1 MSGDAFPPGFKPML
15 ADKLP
20 DGALPAFPCLVSPK
34 LDGVRCVIG
43 ADGVAYSRKL
53 KAIPNRWVQKLFGKE
68 GYAGLDG
75 ELIVGPATGKDAFR
89 DTMSGV
95 MSEDGKPDVFFHVF
109 DRFRWEP
116 KRFPVPAANE
126 NCQHLSFVTRLAGVG
141 EVNRPRVVLVSH
153 SMCPDEKTLLARE
166 QGFLAAGYEGLMIRS
181 SGGPYKFGRSTV
193 REGYLLKL
201 KRFSDAEA
209 VVIGF
214 EELQHNENVQERDAL
229 GHAKR
234 STKKAGKVG
243 AGMLGTLLCRDEITG
258 IEFGIGGGFTEEMR
272 REFWE
277 VRKALLGRLVT
288 YKFFPTGSKE
298 APRFP
303 TFKNFR
309 DRRDT

>member
-1 MSGDAFPPGFKPML
+1 MEAFPKGFKPML

-20 DGALPAFPCLVSPK
+20 DGALPKFPCLVSPK

-53 KAIPNRWVQKLFGKE
+53 KPIPNRHVQKLFSKKKF
-68 GYAGLDG
+68 AGLDG
-75 ELIVGPATGKDAFR
+75 ELTVGPANGKDVFR

-95 MSEDGKPDVFFHVF
+95 MSEDGEPDVIFNVF
-109 DRFRWEP
+109 DKINVLGTGFNMRFAKLP
-116 KRFPVPAANE
+116 FDDAALHVVEHGVCVNE
-126 NCQHLSFVTRLAGVG
+126 AA
-141 EVNRPRVVLVSH
+141 
-153 SMCPDEKTLLARE
+153 LLNAE
-166 QGFLAAGYEGLMIRS
+166 TKFLADGYEGLMIRS
-181 SGGPYKFGRSTV
+181 LEGPYKFGRSTV

-201 KRFSDAEA
+201 KRFADAEA
-209 VVIGF
+209 EVIGY

-243 AGMLGTLLCRDEITG
+243 AGMLGTLLCRDVTTG
-258 IEFGIGGGFTEEMR
+258 IEFGIGGGFTEAQRIEL
-272 REFWE
+272 WE
-277 VRKALLGRLVT
+277 VRETLPGQLAK

-303 TFKNFR
+303 TWLGMR

>member
-1 MSGDAFPPGFKPML
+1 ML

-20 DGALPAFPCLVSPK
+20 DGALPTFPCLVSPK

-53 KAIPNRWVQKLFGKE
+53 KPIPNQHVQKLFGKAKF
-68 GYAGLDG
+68 AGLDG
-75 ELIVGPATGKDAFR
+75 ELTVGPANGKDVFR

-95 MSEDGKPDVFFHVF
+95 MSEDGEPDVRFNVF
-109 DRFRWEP
+109 DQIPGFGRVTSKSLGEDYVMAP
-116 KRFPVPAANE
+116 SGVPGFSARIE
-126 NCQHLSFVTRLAGVG
+126 CVRRVVGLG
-141 EVNRPRVVLVSH
+141 EVPLCVVEHGV
-153 SMCPDEKTLLARE
+153 CVNEAALLAAE
-166 QGFLAAGYEGLMIRS
+166 TKFLAEGYEGLMVRS
-181 SGGPYKFGRSTV
+181 LDGPYKFGRSTV

-201 KRFSDAEA
+201 KRFCDAEA
-209 VVIGF
+209 EVIGI
-214 EELQHNENVQERDAL
+214 EELQYNENAQERDAL

-243 AGMLGTLLCRDEITG
+243 AGMLGTLLCRDVTTG
-258 IEFGIGGGFTEEMR
+258 IEFGIGGGFTEAQR

-277 VRKALLGRLVT
+277 VRDTLVGRLAT

-303 TFKNFR
+303 VFKFWR
-309 DRRDT
+309 DRRDA

>member
-1 MSGDAFPPGFKPML
+1 ML

-20 DGALPAFPCLVSPK
+20 DGALPTFPCLVGPK
-34 LDGVRCVIG
+34 LDGVRCEIG

-53 KAIPNRWVQKLFGKE
+53 KPIPNRHVQKLFGKKKF
-68 GYAGLDG
+68 AGLDG
-75 ELIVGPATGKDAFR
+75 ELTVGPANGKDVFR

-95 MSEDGKPDVFFHVF
+95 MSEDGEPDVRFNVF
-109 DRFRWEP
+109 D
-116 KRFPVPAANE
+116 N
-126 NCQHLSFVTRLAGVG
+126 
-141 EVNRPRVVLVSH
+141 
-153 SMCPDEKTLLARE
+153 
-166 QGFLAAGYEGLMIRS
+166 FLAQGGFTPRLLSARNHIGHDGICIVQHHTAGHQEDLQFWEAQYLSEGYEGLMIRS
-181 SGGPYKFGRSTV
+181 LEGPYKFGRSTV

-201 KRFSDAEA
+201 KRFADAEA
-209 VVIGF
+209 EVLGY

-243 AGMLGTLLCRDEITG
+243 AGMLGTLLCRDLTTG

-277 VRKALLGRLVT
+277 VRKSLPGRLVT

-303 TFKNFR
+303 VFKGWRNWS
-309 DRRDT
+309 DL

>member
-1 MSGDAFPPGFKPML
+1 ML

-20 DGALPAFPCLVSPK
+20 DGALPIFPCLVSPK

-53 KAIPNRWVQKLFGKE
+53 KPIPNRHVQKLFGKKKF
-68 GYAGLDG
+68 AGLDG
-75 ELIVGPATGKDAFR
+75 ELTVGPANGKDVFR

-95 MSEDGKPDVFFHVF
+95 MSEDGEPDVRFNVF
-109 DRFRWEP
+109 DDF
-116 KRFPVPAANE
+116 KVGSVGFS
-126 NCQHLSFVTRLAGVG
+126 LRLRTACDKSDGALTMVRHTKAYS
-141 EVNRPRVVLVSH
+141 E
-153 SMCPDEKTLLARE
+153 DALLAYERE
-166 QGFLAAGYEGLMIRS
+166 FLAEGYEGLMIRS
-181 SGGPYKFGRSTV
+181 LDGPYKFGRSTV

-201 KRFSDAEA
+201 KRFADAEA
-209 VVIGF
+209 EVIGF
-214 EELQHNENVQERDAL
+214 EELQHNENAQERDAL

-243 AGMLGTLLCRDEITG
+243 AGMLGTLLCRDVTTG
-258 IEFGIGGGFTEEMR
+258 IEFGIGGGFTEAQRIELWKVK
-272 REFWE
+272 ETLPGQLA
-277 VRKALLGRLVT
+277 K

-303 TFKNFR
+303 TWLGMR